1 MPFGLVNAP
10 SVFQRT
16 INKILSD
23 AKIKYALVYMDDILI
38 PARSFEEGLGRL
50 EEVLSLLRQ
59 GGLTLK
65 LSKCNFFMSNIDFLG
80 FEINSEGIKPGEKKT
95 EAVSKFPVP
104 KGQRE
109 LQQFIGLAN
118 FFRRFVQ
125 GFATIARPL
134 TGLLRKDAEWHWGPE
149 QLKAFETIKSVLIQ
163 RPLLALYD
171 PKRET
176 QVHTDAS
183 KHGIGGILLQKDDAG
198 LFRPVSY

>member
-149 QLKAFETIKSVLIQ
+149 QLKA
-163 RPLLALYD
+163 
-171 PKRET
+171 
-176 QVHTDAS
+176 
-183 KHGIGGILLQKDDAG
+183 
-198 LFRPVSY
+198 